1 MKIKALIKK
10 VAAAGFL
17 NSLALALVA
26 ISANS
31 ACAWVYHQP
40 EFPETANR
48 FKKH

>member
-1 MKIKALIKK
+1 MKVKNFIKRI
-10 VAAAGFL
+10 AAAGIL
-17 NSLALALVA
+17 NSLALVLVSL
-26 ISANS
+26 SANS